1 MADIRPIFLKNW
13 RRMDSDLLRKL
24 LDLGD
29 AFEQQHPKPDER
41 SLSRFLGWASQQ
53 QEQEPDSAAAP
64 VYYTDTAPVLPTFIA
79 QYLTIGYRYFRFY
92 VKKALETTPLV
103 TFDDFVSLVYLV
115 ERGHLTKTELV
126 DITINERTSGM
137 LVIKRLVD
145 RGFVLQSDD
154 THDRRSRQL
163 TITPEGMK
171 LLQTVQ
177 PAMNQA
183 TTLLKGNLSVGEQQ
197 QLGTLLARLD
207 AFHRPLYTRYRDA
220 PLDELISMV
229 NKTD

>member
-1 MADIRPIFLKNW
+1 
-13 RRMDSDLLRKL
+13 MDSAFLRKL

-29 AFEQQHPKPDER
+29 AFEQQYTKPEER
-41 SLSRFLGWASQQ
+41 SVNRFLSWAIQQ
-53 QEQEPDSAAAP
+53 REQNESPTETP

-92 VKKALETTPLV
+92 VKKALESTPLL

-154 THDRRSRQL
+154 SQDRRSRQL

-171 LLQTVQ
+171 LLQAVQ

-183 TTLLKGNLSVGEQQ
+183 TILLKGDLTVAEQQ

-207 AFHRPLYTRYRDA
+207 AFHRPLYTDHRNSS
-220 PLDELISMV
+220 LDDLLHLINPPDS
-229 NKTD
+229 TL

>member
-1 MADIRPIFLKNW
+1 
-13 RRMDSDLLRKL
+13 MDSALLRKL

-29 AFEQQHPKPDER
+29 AFEQQYTKPEER
-41 SLSRFLGWASQQ
+41 SVNRFLSWAIQQ
-53 QEQEPDSAAAP
+53 QEQNESPIETP

-92 VKKALETTPLV
+92 VKKALESTPLL

-154 THDRRSRQL
+154 SQDRRSRQL

-171 LLQTVQ
+171 LLQAVQ

-183 TTLLKGNLSVGEQQ
+183 TILLKGDLTVAEQQ

-207 AFHRPLYTRYRDA
+207 AFHRPLYIDHRNSS
-220 PLDELISMV
+220 LDDLLHLINPPDS
-229 NKTD
+229 TL